1 MYNVV
6 TMFISM
12 LLLAVMFSWV
22 IYMSLHMFDMNIN
35 HRIMVEGDYTD
46 LNDRINTLEGKVS
59 EATSMVSEA
68 TSKVRELTSMVRELT
83 ARLNELETQ

>member
-1 MYNVV
+1 
-6 TMFISM
+6 M

-46 LNDRINTLEGKVS
+46 LNDRINTLEGKVRES
-59 EATSMVSEA
+59 
-68 TSKVRELTSMVRELT
+68 TSKVSELT

>member
-1 MYNVV
+1 
-6 TMFISM
+6 M

-46 LNDRINTLEGKVS
+46 LNDRINTLEGKVR
-59 EATSMVSEA
+59 EA
-68 TSKVRELTSMVRELT
+68 TSKVSELTT
-83 ARLNELETQ
+83 RLNELETQ

>member
-59 EATSMVSEA
+59 EATSKVSELTSKVSEA
-68 TSKVRELTSMVRELT
+68 TSKVRELT

>member
-1 MYNVV
+1 
-6 TMFISM
+6 M

-46 LNDRINTLEGKVS
+46 LNDRINTLEDKVR
-59 EATSMVSEA
+59 EVTSMVRES
-68 TSKVRELTSMVRELT
+68 TSKVRESTSKVRELT
-83 ARLNELETQ
+83 ARLNELETR

>member
-46 LNDRINTLEGKVS
+46 LNDRINTLED
-59 EATSMVSEA
+59 
-68 TSKVRELTSMVRELT
+68 KVRESTSKVRELT
-83 ARLNELETQ
+83 ARLNELETR

>member
-59 EATSMVSEA
+59 EATSKVSEA
-68 TSKVRELTSMVRELT
+68 TSMVSELT

>member
-1 MYNVV
+1 
-6 TMFISM
+6 M

-22 IYMSLHMFDMNIN
+22 IYMSLHMNIN

-59 EATSMVSEA
+59 EATSMVRESTSMVRES
-68 TSKVRELTSMVRELT
+68 TSKVRELT
-83 ARLNELETQ
+83 ARLNEIETQ

>member
-46 LNDRINTLEGKVS
+46 LNDRINTLEDKVR
-59 EATSMVSEA
+59 EVTSMVRES
-68 TSKVRELTSMVRELT
+68 TSKVRELT
-83 ARLNELETQ
+83 ARLNELETR